1 MYMKKKERELS
12 IYFIPYASHFRCL
25 SINVIDMLYVKLPML
40 ITIIYIVHLN
50 ISALLVYLV
59 PNTGLWSRQNPN
71 DQFAWIPCN
80 NIPCSLKR
88 RSCDHRAKHEFVMQL
103 NYSWIFNIYIYIY
116 KSTKFN
122 NHWNHGNKNN
132 KVSISCGCNNH
143 NASFMMASWNWNT
156 FRIVRG
162 IHRWNPLTNGQ

>member
-88 RSCDHRAKHEFVMQL
+88 RSCDHRAKHEFVMHL
-103 NYSWIFNIYIYIY
+103 NYSWIFNIYIY

>member
-40 ITIIYIVHLN
+40 IIIIYIVHLN

-103 NYSWIFNIYIYIY
+103 NYSWIFNIYIYTNPRSSIIIETTV
-116 KSTKFN
+116 TKIIRSQY
-122 NHWNHGNKNN
+122 HVVIIIIMHR
-132 KVSISCGCNNH
+132 
-143 NASFMMASWNWNT
+143 SWWHHEIET
-156 FRIVRG
+156 
-162 IHRWNPLTNGQ
+162 LSAL